1 MAAKSE
7 DDDALEK
14 YKKAIVKEFRS
25 QYDKL
30 SSVLEGCIPEFAKK
44 AYAADLISEPVMK
57 SRNFDSIANE
67 FRAGLEFK
75 HNISEI
81 EQHCACLIGILEKIG
96 GPVVDAAKKLSLRW
110 SAAKLF
116 TSNLRSGM

>member
-7 DDDALEK
+7 NDDALEK
-14 YKKAIVKEFRS
+14 YKKAIVKELQS

-30 SSVLEGCIPEFAKK
+30 SSVLEGCMPEFAKK
-44 AYAADLISEPVMK
+44 AYAVDLISEPVMK
-57 SRNFDSIANE
+57 SRNFDSITTE
-67 FRAGLEFK
+67 FRAGFKFK

-81 EQHCACLIGILEKIG
+81 EQHCTCLIDILKELG
-96 GPVVDAAKKLSLRW
+96 GPAVDAAKELSLRW